1 MPSRIIREGIITSD
15 RVNKLDAPAEV
26 FYRRLLN
33 KVDDYGLHDARP
45 SILLATLYPLQ
56 LSKVREANIVR
67 WLAEVES
74 ANLVRLYVV
83 DGKSYLQVL
92 DTKWPT
98 RSEPKCPLPPGV
110 SCAQPARS
118 CAPISSSY
126 SGSSSSSSSQSGGG
140 GGARAASRPPPRPKR
155 KTEAEEAQE
164 MLADLQR
171 KKAGA
176 AS

>member
-15 RVNKLDAPAEV
+15 RVNKLDAGAEV

-67 WLAEVES
+67 WLADVES

-98 RSEPKCPLPPGV
+98 RSEPKCPLPPDV
-110 SCAQPARS
+110 SCAQPAND
-118 CAPISSSY
+118 CAQTKPYSSVVVRN
-126 SGSSSSSSSQSGGG
+126 SGA
-140 GGARAASRPPPRPKR
+140 GADSVPPP
-155 KTEAEEAQE
+155 E
-164 MLADLQR
+164 
-171 KKAGA
+171 KKGRVKAWA
-176 AS
+176 K

>member
-1 MPSRIIREGIITSD
+1 MPSRIIREGIITSE
-15 RVNKLDAPAEV
+15 RVNLLDAQAEV

-56 LSKVREANIVR
+56 LSKVREVNIVR

-83 DGKSYLQVL
+83 DGKSYLHVL

-98 RSEPKCPLPPGV
+98 RTAPKCPLPPEN
-110 SCAQPARS
+110 SCAQAART
-118 CAPISSSY
+118 CAPYSSVVCRDSSS
-126 SGSSSSSSSQSGGG
+126 STGAGSSSE
-140 GGARAASRPPPRPKR
+140 APPEKKKGEMPWKAKR
-155 KTEAEEAQE
+155 SPTPTP
-164 MLADLQR
+164 
-171 KKAGA
+171 
-176 AS
+176 